1 MYRNKEQ
8 THETFTLIAQMKQ
21 ALGPVSK
28 VGIADLPLLRT
39 LLAIPQ
45 KLQEPSFWEV
55 INSLFHL
62 YKQVCQ
68 LQ

>member
-1 MYRNKEQ
+1 
-8 THETFTLIAQMKQ
+8 MKQ
-21 ALGPVSK
+21 ASGPVSK
-28 VGIADLPLLRT
+28 VRKADLPLLRT
-39 LLAIPQ
+39 PLAIPQ

-55 INSLFHL
+55 IHSLFHL